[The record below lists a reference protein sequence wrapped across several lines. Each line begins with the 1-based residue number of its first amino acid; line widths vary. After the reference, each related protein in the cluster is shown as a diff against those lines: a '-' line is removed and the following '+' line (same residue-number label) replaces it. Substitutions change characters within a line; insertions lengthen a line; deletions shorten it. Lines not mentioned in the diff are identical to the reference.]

1 MALEGF
7 PRKCRGEEQFCPQEK
22 GPLDGTI
29 ADFWLMMLQEESDTI
44 VMLCDF
50 VDNEGYT
57 KCAQYFPRKKNQTMR
72 ITEKLEITNVETHH
86 QIIDEMSWLKIRHFM
101 WEGWREGE
109 VPSCLR
115 TPIELLS
122 QIRGS
127 QKPIVMHCGG
137 GTGRTSILVAIEY
150 LLECSNLK
158 RGIPTMCDLM
168 KKLRS
173 YRLWSILFDLQY
185 LYIHRVIFDHFLDR
199 QRAKFEV
206 FHQEKNRAKYEKFVK
221 DYKGPLQGF

>member
-1 MALEGF
+1 
-7 PRKCRGEEQFCPQEK
+7 
-22 GPLDGTI
+22 
-29 ADFWLMMLQEESDTI
+29 
-44 VMLCDF
+44 MLCDF

-57 KCAQYFPRKKNQTMR
+57 KCAQYFPRNENQTMR
-72 ITEKLEITNVETHH
+72 ITEKLEITNVE
-86 QIIDEMSWLKIRHFM
+86 IRHFM

-115 TPIELLS
+115 TPIELLA

-158 RGIPTMCDLM
+158 TGIPPMCDLM
-168 KKLRS
+168 KELRS

-185 LYIHRVIFDHFLDR
+185 LYIHRVIFDHFLDK
-199 QRAKFEV
+199 QKAKFEV
-206 FHQEKNRAKYEKFVK
+206 FHQEKNRAKYEKFVM
-221 DYKGPLQGF
+221 DYEDSTWTRM